1 MELRQLPAACVL
13 SAAVSSTMTSFSAS
27 AKVAAE
33 TSGPTAGAVPNAG
46 GAPAG
51 GSAGFWAGS
60 CPLVWPN
67 AATVVPSR
75 VRVVCVKNSR
85 RDFDMDFLRGDYRS
99 YLPQR
104 ARRAQRKQKYFAA
117 DLNR

>member
-51 GSAGFWAGS
+51 GSAGFLAGA
-60 CPLVWPN
+60 CPLVLPHG
-67 AATVVPSR
+67 ATGCPR
-75 VRVVCVKNSR
+75 RGRGVCVKKSR
-85 RDFDMDFLRGDYRS
+85 RDFDMDFLRGGFRN
-99 YLPQR
+99 
-104 ARRAQRKQKYFAA
+104 YF
-117 DLNR
+117 